1 MKKLTRE
8 YFQKQGSIGG
18 KKSSANMTP
27 EQRKERAKKALEARW
42 KKLSTRKLEEDL
54 QS

>member
-8 YFQKQGSIGG
+8 YFQEQGSIGG

-42 KKLSTRKLEEDL
+42 KLSTRKLEEDL